1 MRGELAPGVH
11 GSVDRSPGPAMA
23 EDRLTLGRYV
33 RDLAVRYGES
43 PAAVH
48 GAERLSFAD
57 LERRSRATAKA
68 LVAAGVVKGTRVGV
82 LMGNRPEFVTTV
94 FAIGMVGGVA
104 VPVSTFATPTERDQ
118 IVRHSDMAVLVLQE
132 RLAKHRY
139 LEELLADHPELAGEP
154 GKLRSAQFPFLRR
167 VVVLGSEGPV
177 QHWDDFHDAGAGV
190 DDALLEAMDAEVVPY
205 DDAVV
210 IYTSGTTAEPK
221 GVVHTHRAV
230 TGQLW
235 RWGDQLKLT
244 PEDRV
249 WSAFPLFWVAGFATF
264 LGGTLSAGACL
275 VLQDGFD
282 PPETLELL
290 ERERVTTIHAFPNA
304 NAQLA
309 AHPDARRRDLS
320 SLRNVT
326 ANSALSDL
334 LGLSG
339 SQQSWDMAAGYGSSE
354 TFSVSTALPMD
365 LPLAVRRS
373 SHGLAL
379 PGMSV
384 RVVDVDDGHPLPPGQ
399 SGEITV
405 KGIYLMRTYH
415 KVAPERCLDE
425 EGWFHTGDAGHLDED
440 GHLHWHGRISRM
452 IKTGGFNVAPV
463 EVEAQALR
471 SGMLSL
477 ACVVGLPHP
486 TLGEVV
492 VLGGVLRRDAGASV
506 EALLDHLRATLS
518 SYKVPRRVLLFEPDE
533 LRLTDNDK
541 VRADEVRRLAL
552 SRLIGSDGDQAWV
565 AFLKE
570 LDDRG

>member
-1 MRGELAPGVH
+1 MSRAAP
-11 GSVDRSPGPAMA
+11 A
-23 EDRLTLGRYV
+23 EERLTLGRYI
-33 RDLAVRYGES
+33 RDLADRFGEA
-43 PAAVH
+43 PAAVYH
-48 GAERLSFAD
+48 GEAISFVD
-57 LERRSRATAKA
+57 LERRTRATARA

-94 FAIGMVGGVA
+94 FAVGLAGGVA
-104 VPVSTFATPTERDQ
+104 VPVSTFATAGERDQ
-118 IVRHSDMAVLVLQE
+118 IMRHSDMAMLVLQE
-132 RLAKHRY
+132 RLAGHRY
-139 LEELLADHPELAGEP
+139 VDELAADHPELAGTP
-154 GKLRSAQFPFLRR
+154 GSLRSRSFPFLRR
-167 VVVLGSEGPV
+167 VVSLGSGGPFED
-177 QHWDDFHDAGAGV
+177 WDDFVGGGASV
-190 DDALLEAMDAEVVPY
+190 DDGLLEAADAEIVPY

-230 TGQLW
+230 AGQLW

-244 PEDRV
+244 PADRV

-264 LGGTLSAGACL
+264 LGGTLSAGACM

-282 PPETLELL
+282 PAETLELL

-309 AHPDARRRDLS
+309 AHPDVTRRDLS

-326 ANSALSDL
+326 ADSALSDL

-339 SQQSWDMAAGYGSSE
+339 REGSWDMAAGYGSSE

-373 SHGLAL
+373 SHGLPL

-384 RVVDVDDGHPLPPGQ
+384 QVVDVDDGRPLPPGE

-405 KGIYLMRTYH
+405 KGVYLMRTYH
-415 KVAPERCLDE
+415 KVAPERCFDE
-425 EGWFHTGDAGHLDED
+425 EGWFHSGDAGHLDED

-452 IKTGGFNVAPV
+452 IKTGGCNVAPV

-486 TLGEVV
+486 TLGEAV
-492 VLGGVLRRDAGASV
+492 VLGGVARDPDVTV
-506 EALLDHLRATLS
+506 ERLVEHLRTVLS
-518 SYKVPRRVLLFEPDE
+518 SYKVPRRVLLFEPDQ
-533 LRLTDNDK
+533 LHLTDNDK
-541 VRADEVRRLAL
+541 VRADEVRRLAVE
-552 SRLIGSDGDQAWV
+552 RLLESEEDEAWR
-565 AFLKE
+565 ALLAQ
-570 LDDRG
+570 LDEVPA

>member
-1 MRGELAPGVH
+1 VSGAAP
-11 GSVDRSPGPAMA
+11 A
-23 EDRLTLGRYV
+23 EERLTLGRYAG
-33 RDLAVRYGES
+33 DLADRFGEA
-43 PAAVH
+43 PAAVYH
-48 GAERLSFAD
+48 GERISFVE
-57 LERRSRATAKA
+57 LERRTRATARA

-94 FAIGMVGGVA
+94 FAVGMAGGVA
-104 VPVSTFATPTERDQ
+104 VPVSTFATPAERDQ
-118 IVRHSDMAVLVLQE
+118 IIRHSDMAMLVLQD
-132 RLAKHRY
+132 RLAGHRY
-139 LEELLADHPELAGEP
+139 VDELATGHPELTGTP
-154 GKLRSAQFPFLRR
+154 GSLRSTSFPFLRR
-167 VVVLGSEGPV
+167 VVSLSEGGPFED
-177 QHWDDFHDAGAGV
+177 WDDFVAGGASV
-190 DDALLEAMDAEVVPY
+190 HDALLEAADAEIVPY

-221 GVVHTHRAV
+221 GVVHTHRSV

-244 PEDRV
+244 PDDRV

-264 LGGTLSAGACL
+264 LGGTLSAGACM

-282 PPETLELL
+282 PAETLELL
-290 ERERVTTIHAFPNA
+290 EHERVTTIHAFPNA

-309 AHPDARRRDLS
+309 AHPDATRRDLS

-326 ANSALSDL
+326 ADSALSDL

-339 SQQSWDMAAGYGSSE
+339 REGSWDMAAGYGSSE

-373 SHGLAL
+373 SHGVAL

-384 RVVDVDDGHPLPPGQ
+384 RVVDVDDGRPLPPGE

-405 KGIYLMRTYH
+405 KGVYLMRTYH
-415 KVAPERCLDE
+415 KMAPERCLDDA
-425 EGWFHTGDAGHLDED
+425 GWFHTGDAGHLDEE

-452 IKTGGFNVAPV
+452 IKTGGCNVAPV

-486 TLGEVV
+486 TLGEAV
-492 VLGGVLRRDAGASV
+492 VLAGVARDPAVTAEGLV
-506 EALLDHLRATLS
+506 EHLRTVLS
-518 SYKVPRRVLLFEPDE
+518 SYKIPRRVLLFEPGQ
-533 LRLTDNDK
+533 LHLTDNDK
-541 VRADEVRRLAL
+541 VRADEVRRLAVE
-552 SRLIGSDGDQAWV
+552 RLAESEEDEAWRSLLAQLGEV
-565 AFLKE
+565 RA
-570 LDDRG
+570 